1 MNSMYSFKLGCFLR
15 RSGHNRV
22 TDNRFK
28 QGLYLKSFSTLS
40 RKIERSIFEVM
51 ENNGISNDSTIILN
65 VSGGSDS
72 MAMLHIMKEIQQQFM
87 NQLDLKVINF
97 NHKVRPESDEEV
109 SVDLFFRETV
119 LLTQSFVD
127 SIY

>member
-1 MNSMYSFKLGCFLR
+1 
-15 RSGHNRV
+15 
-22 TDNRFK
+22 
-28 QGLYLKSFSTLS
+28 
-40 RKIERSIFEVM
+40 M